1 MGNVLDT
8 YRRPFYTSQHK
19 TCPRNI
25 LLVAP
30 LAFLVPAISAPLQSP
45 MENNKFSPNQADQV
59 NATEI
64 TVDSIGAVKIRERE
78 REKIIKI
85 TIITMNKGGKRK
97 RDGKWK
103 EVNESEC
110 WNLWSVVNVFTGET
124 YSYSHAR
131 LRINFQERTAA
142 RVNHPC
148 GATEWNTP
156 SPRSPGQSKRVEFKL
171 STLNY
176 PLSRSSRKDLFP
188 GSLSNPFDRSISS
201 ITTNFLIF
209 NLDRCF
215 HLTNFLSI

>member
-1 MGNVLDT
+1 
-8 YRRPFYTSQHK
+8 
-19 TCPRNI
+19 
-25 LLVAP
+25 
-30 LAFLVPAISAPLQSP
+30 
-45 MENNKFSPNQADQV
+45 
-59 NATEI
+59 
-64 TVDSIGAVKIRERE
+64 
-78 REKIIKI
+78 
-85 TIITMNKGGKRK
+85 MNKGGKRK

-131 LRINFQERTAA
+131 PRINFQERTAA

-209 NLDRCF
+209 NLEIVVPISRISF
-215 HLTNFLSI
+215 QFRFSLRKKSSIHFELSAFVDFEKKFISRIII